1 MKVGELA
8 KIEHLHHAYIVA
20 GPSTGS
26 GQASPAGEVLE
37 MLKKR
42 GVEVKTNAD
51 VLQLTYSE
59 LLVDDARS
67 IASYAFLKSVGE
79 SKYFIITFSRANDA
93 AQNALLKVVE
103 EAPGNTIFFFCV
115 DAVGHLL
122 ATVRSRCVAVSSSK
136 DKEQRDEAEEALT
149 FLKKSYADR
158 LTFVD
163 KLIAQAKKYDDKT
176 HLRAFVRE
184 LVLVAH
190 SAKVP
195 PTKMRDLLNA
205 EGYLRLQGAS
215 PKSILSH
222 LAVVL

>member
-1 MKVGELA
+1 MKVAELS
-8 KIEHLHHAYIVA
+8 KIDHLHHAYIV
-20 GPSTGS
+20 S
-26 GQASPAGEVLE
+26 GENGAHEVLE

-59 LLVDDARS
+59 MLVDDARS

-115 DAVGHLL
+115 EALGHLL
-122 ATVRSRCVAVSSSK
+122 PTLRSRCVSVTAG
-136 DKEQRDEAEEALT
+136 DEVDPSTGSGQASIEEAQA
-149 FLKKSYADR
+149 FIKKSYADR

-163 KLIAQAKKYDDKT
+163 KLIAQAKKDDDKT
-176 HLRAFVRE
+176 HMRAFVRE
-184 LVLVAH
+184 LVIVGH
-190 SAKVP
+190 TAKLA

-205 EGYLRLQGAS
+205 ESYLRLQGAS

-222 LAVVL
+222 LAIVL